1 MRQSEDKKV
10 RQRQFARPSKRLSG
24 PYCFNQKAPLVL
36 AGVDTMITY
45 YREVDTYPHTEVE
58 AISGNQEHRRTD
70 EFAAEVRVI
79 VSRRFESTISNR
91 LDRVESLRSDRRS
104 SIDVTEITLRQ
115 GRTSR
120 VACRRR

>member
-10 RQRQFARPSKRLSG
+10 RQRQFARTIEEALRPLLL
-24 PYCFNQKAPLVL
+24 NLTAPLVL
-36 AGVDTMITY
+36 AGVDTMLTY

-70 EFAAEVRVI
+70 EFAAEVRAI

-91 LDRVESLRSDRRS
+91 
-104 SIDVTEITLRQ
+104 SIGSKRCAATDAAQLM
-115 GRTSR
+115 
-120 VACRRR
+120 